1 MADHE
6 SLASLYGRLIGQ
18 LISIGL
24 VVLGSILLY
33 QKYGLAEAVAFF
45 VLAGFLS
52 DIRSKL
58 IGGAK

>member
-1 MADHE
+1 MTDYE
-6 SLASLYGRLIGQ
+6 SLAHLSGRLIGQ

-24 VVLGSILLY
+24 VILGSALLY

-58 IGGAK
+58 MGTAK